1 MLKTSPTNEQKLSGI
16 MTRQVLKNS
25 SVTVN
30 GKRKF
35 KSSNTKYVNGKQKQ
49 MVNVTERNISLK

>member
-16 MTRQVLKNS
+16 MTRQVFKNS
-25 SVTVN
+25 SVTVT

-35 KSSNTKYVNGKQKQ
+35 KSSNTKYVNGKQNQ
-49 MVNVTERNISLK
+49 MVNVTERRISLK

>member
-1 MLKTSPTNEQKLSGI
+1 MLKISATNEQKLSGI

-25 SVTVN
+25 SVTVT

-35 KSSNTKYVNGKQKQ
+35 NSSDTEYVKGKQKQ
-49 MVNVTERNISLK
+49 IVNVIERRISLE